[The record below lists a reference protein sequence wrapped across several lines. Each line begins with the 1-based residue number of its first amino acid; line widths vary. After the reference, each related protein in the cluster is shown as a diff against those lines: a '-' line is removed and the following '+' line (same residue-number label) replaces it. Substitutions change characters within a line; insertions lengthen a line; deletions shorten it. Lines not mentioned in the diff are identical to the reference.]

1 MKVAFVD
8 ELRFIPYPKVNI
20 DKQPITRS
28 QGEFLFL
35 LKKLKEIRSRLV
47 CEEYT
52 LNLLHNGDEKKDEKV
67 DPETFALEIP
77 KSLLRDLNYIESQL
91 AILGGK
97 LRDDESRTLAN
108 GAHDALYNII
118 LYLEKQVQK
127 VRSQKSD

>member
-1 MKVAFVD
+1 MNFD
-8 ELRFIPYPKVNI
+8 R
-20 DKQPITRS
+20 QPSR
-28 QGEFLFL
+28 GEFLFL

-97 LRDDESRTLAN
+97 LRADESRTLAN

>member
-1 MKVAFVD
+1 MNF
-8 ELRFIPYPKVNI
+8 

-67 DPETFALEIP
+67 DPETLALEIP
-77 KSLLRDLNYIESQL
+77 KSLLHDLNCIESQL

>member
-1 MKVAFVD
+1 MRTDFVD
-8 ELRFIPYPKVNI
+8 KLMRFNPYPKLFI
-20 DKQPITRS
+20 DKQPITRRVFIS
-28 QGEFLFL
+28 S
-35 LKKLKEIRSRLV
+35 KKLKEIRSRLV

-77 KSLLRDLNYIESQL
+77 KSLLHDLNCIESQL